1 VAATR
6 LVAYD
11 FAAAAPKR
19 LPVSIRAELQRRLR
33 ADADAHPVFPW
44 R

>member
-19 LPVSIRAELQRRLR
+19 LPASIRADLQRRED
-33 ADADAHPVFPW
+33 ADADAHPVFRW